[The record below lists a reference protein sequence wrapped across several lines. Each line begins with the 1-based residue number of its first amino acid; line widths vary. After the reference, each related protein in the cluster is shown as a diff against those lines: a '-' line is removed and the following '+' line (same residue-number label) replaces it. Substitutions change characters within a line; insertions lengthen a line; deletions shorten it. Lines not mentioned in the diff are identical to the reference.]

1 MNILNNL
8 ASRIG
13 IFLMGVM
20 LIAFG
25 VALTAKASL
34 GNSPISAIPYSL
46 SLYLPV
52 LTFGTWV
59 ILFNLLMIAV
69 EWILLFGKISLVNIA
84 IQAALTFTF
93 GGVVDASMYALQF
106 FEPDIYALK
115 LFAVVA
121 GCVIISVG
129 ALLELIANIS
139 VLPGDGLVMAISLV
153 TGCDF
158 GRVRLISDVTMSAI
172 ALAICLITLGN
183 PAGVREGT
191 LISAVLIGNI
201 VRFFIKRYPVFRKQN

>member
-153 TGCDF
+153 TGFDF

>member
-106 FEPDIYALK
+106 FEPGIYALK

-153 TGCDF
+153 TGFDF